1 MIVRKYFNMKTTLLS
16 GLLLLLAPVVS
27 AQSVTKLAATKANDY
42 GLVYSL
48 PRTVTEV
55 TLLAECRIEEPGE
68 FYNYAERY
76 LGSAAADKA
85 VQKSSTRWQLTGA
98 EICVLADVPTGSE
111 TYLMQFKSG
120 NPVYI
125 TVNEQ
130 GTPLTINA
138 EFEDEIEVEESSLK
152 GKDLTHSPLDGKSAR
167 YAVTEEML
175 SGSSIAKRAQLAA
188 DQIMH
193 LRQSRQDYLTGQ
205 ADNMPDGKALEMIL
219 ANINAQEEA
228 LTAMFLGTVQTK
240 SEVIKVGYIPSGQSE
255 NDVVISRLNAVKGF
269 VAADDL
275 SGAPIYL
282 QYRVKSR
289 GELPKTEKGEDKKF
303 PKGGVPYCIPG
314 SAEISIEYDNAVKAE
329 REFEVSQLG
338 VVFGLESQFFTNKKE
353 QGYVIFNPLT
363 GGIREMGTK
372 E

>member
-1 MIVRKYFNMKTTLLS
+1 MKTSLLS

-55 TLLAECRIEEPGE
+55 TLQAECRIEKPGE

-76 LGSAAADKA
+76 LGSAAASKA
-85 VQKSSTRWQLTGA
+85 VARPSTRWYLTGA
-98 EICVLADVPTGSE
+98 EICVLADVPNGAE

-120 NPVYI
+120 NPVFI

-138 EFEDEIEVEESSLK
+138 EADDVPEPEESTLK
-152 GKDLTHSPLDGKSAR
+152 GSELTHSPLDGKSAR

-175 SGSSIAKRAQLAA
+175 SGSSVAKRAQLAA
-188 DQIMH
+188 DQIMQ

-205 ADNMPDGKALEMIL
+205 AENMPDGKALEMIL

-240 SEVIKVGYIPSGQSE
+240 SEVITVSYIPSEQPES
-255 NDVVISRLNAVKGF
+255 DVVISRLNAVKGF

-275 SGAPIYL
+275 TGAPVYL
-282 QYRVKSR
+282 QYRVKNR
-289 GELPKTEKGEDKKF
+289 GEMPKTEKGDDKKF

-314 SAEISIEYDNAVKAE
+314 SAELVIEYGNTTMAT

-338 VVFGLESQFFTNKKE
+338 VVFGLEPQFFTNKKE